1 MLVFLSVID
10 VVTFNQLISYFNFRE
25 FHRIRNKFT
34 G

>member
-25 FHRIRNKFT
+25 FNRIRIKFN
-34 G
+34 

>member
-25 FHRIRNKFT
+25 FNRIRIKFT